1 MSINVGSVGL
11 IIVVAPASA
20 DHPVRFVPDFSGCT
34 TGFGQHYVDVALE
47 NGHKVVATS
56 RKPEKLPKFKAATDD
71 NFLAV
76 ALDVTD
82 KDSIEKAFK
91 AALDKFKQ
99 IDVVC
104 NNAGFGLSGVFE
116 SLSEKQIR
124 MQMGKYFHQST
135 SGTKLIVPIN
145 FTHLPSR
152 FHTQRLISSA

>member
-1 MSINVGSVGL
+1 M
-11 IIVVAPASA
+11 
-20 DHPVRFVPDFSGCT
+20 
-34 TGFGQHYVDVALE
+34 DVALE
-47 NGHKVVATS
+47 NGHKVISTS
-56 RKPEKLPKFKAATDD
+56 CKPENLPKFKAARDD

-82 KDSIEKAFK
+82 KDSIENAFK

-135 SGTKLIVPIN
+135 SGTKLIVPN
-145 FTHLPSR
+145 NSTHLPSSFTIPYTEVNFFGLMWVTKMAVQASLSGR
-152 FHTQRLISSA
+152 SLRTTQESLNAIACRS